1 MGEHKLKTPRSM
13 KMLISEWLKSNSL
26 IANVLVEY
34 HVIFSENIAFIRI
47 VFPKTFG
54 VDKTMNYMINLN
66 SPHYLGPTRGR
77 HIVEFLENARKGFVV
92 KEQAADSSLK

>member
-66 SPHYLGPTRGR
+66 YLGPTRGR
-77 HIVEFLENARKGFVV
+77 HIVEFLENARPIKYFIC
-92 KEQAADSSLK
+92 KRQQ